1 MDGDLMNIA
10 IAFIGTGKYLNFL
23 PDYYQKI
30 QENFLPNSYKT
41 FLVFTD
47 GEGDFPE
54 DIKVFKQEH
63 LEWPFITLKRF
74 EILQNAREEILKNDW
89 LVFLDADTL
98 VIDKVLEEDFFD
110 NSKPF
115 FGVHHPCHFL
125 QLPPHQKFPGA
136 FETNPLSK
144 SCVSSF
150 DDTSVYYQGCLWGG
164 RTPDVLEMI
173 DELNERVNVDLQHN
187 VIAIWHDESHL
198 NKFFIE
204 NKERVHTLSSS
215 YAYPELFESYCNFEP
230 KIVHLKKDN
239 SKYHK

>member
-1 MDGDLMNIA
+1 MDIA
-10 IAFIGTGKYLNFL
+10 IAFIGTGEYLNFL
-23 PDYYQKI
+23 PGYYERI
-30 QENFLPNSYKT
+30 HENFLPNSNKT

-47 GEGDFPE
+47 GEGEFPE
-54 DIKVFKQEH
+54 DVKVFKQEH
-63 LEWPFITLKRF
+63 LEWPYITLKRF
-74 EILQNAREEILKNDW
+74 EIIQKAKEEIFKNDW

-98 VIDKVLEEDFFD
+98 VINKILEQDFFD

-125 QLPPHQKFPGA
+125 QMPPHQKFPGA

-144 SCVSSF
+144 SCVSFS

-164 RTPDVLEMI
+164 RTPDVLDMI
-173 DELNERVNVDLQHN
+173 DELNERVNADLQNN

-204 NKERVHTLSSS
+204 NKELVNTLGSE
-215 YAYPELFESYCNFEP
+215 YAYPEIFSRYCEFEP
-230 KIVHLKKDN
+230 KIVHLAKDN
-239 SKYHK
+239 SKYHA

>member
-1 MDGDLMNIA
+1 MDE
-10 IAFIGTGKYLNFL
+10 YLNFL

-98 VIDKVLEEDFFD
+98 VIDKVLEEMQ
-110 NSKPF
+110 NYTT
-115 FGVHHPCHFL
+115 
-125 QLPPHQKFPGA
+125 Q
-136 FETNPLSK
+136 
-144 SCVSSF
+144 
-150 DDTSVYYQGCLWGG
+150 DDVTML
-164 RTPDVLEMI
+164 
-173 DELNERVNVDLQHN
+173 
-187 VIAIWHDESHL
+187 VI
-198 NKFFIE
+198 KR
-204 NKERVHTLSSS
+204 K
-215 YAYPELFESYCNFEP
+215 
-230 KIVHLKKDN
+230 
-239 SKYHK
+239 